1 MGSSYYITYG
11 GNRLTFPGATGSV
24 AWEATEPPKILVE
37 ELYKNP
43 TSGAVA
49 SIPLSKPLSAF
60 DYVQIHAGWT
70 RSGQS
75 QQVFTVA
82 PGNTVNVV
90 LPLVDASYRYWC
102 MANYTGGNT
111 TALTRQ
117 YISNWQ
123 MYSRSLTTA
132 AGDSLCIYGI
142 SGVKNV

>member
-1 MGSSYYITYG
+1 MASSYFVTFGNNRVTY
-11 GNRLTFPGATGSV
+11 PGATGSV
-24 AWEATEPPKILVE
+24 AWEATDPPKILVE

-43 TSGAVA
+43 TSGVVA

-70 RSGQS
+70 SAGYS

-82 PGNTVNVV
+82 PDNTVNVV
-90 LPLVDASYRYWC
+90 LPLVDGAFRYWC
-102 MANYTGGNT
+102 MAQYTGGNT
-111 TALTRQ
+111 TTLTRQ

-123 MYSRSLTTA
+123 MYSRGLTTA
-132 AGDSLCIYGI
+132 TSVSLCIYGI

>member
-1 MGSSYYITYG
+1 MSSSYYVTYG
-11 GNRLTFPGATGSV
+11 TDRLTFGGSGSV
-24 AWEATEPPKILVE
+24 AWEYTVLPPKILVE

-49 SIPLSKPLSAF
+49 SIPLTKPLSAF

-70 RSGQS
+70 TACWS

-82 PGNTVNVV
+82 PDNAVNII
-90 LPLVDASYRYWC
+90 LPLVDGSFRFWC
-102 MANYTGGNT
+102 MAQYTGGNT
-111 TALTRQ
+111 TTLTRQ

-123 MYSRSLTTA
+123 MYSRNLTQATSN
-132 AGDSLCIYGI
+132 SLCIYGI